1 MKVICGWCRA
11 TLKDGPLPIS
21 HGLCA
26 ACAAR
31 LHAELD
37 ADDARHT
44 ALRPATPT
52 SERSMRR
59 WR

>member
-44 ALRPATPT
+44 A
-52 SERSMRR
+52 
-59 WR
+59 